1 MLLTQF
7 VHSPGFC
14 QPVCDSYQ
22 RNCRRVNDS
31 SNCCWLLPAI
41 TATKLLLLLLLA
53 QLQLQLLAIC
63 TGLSPKLKLRLDIK
77 QIDCQFM

>member
-41 TATKLLLLLLLA
+41 TATKLLLLLA